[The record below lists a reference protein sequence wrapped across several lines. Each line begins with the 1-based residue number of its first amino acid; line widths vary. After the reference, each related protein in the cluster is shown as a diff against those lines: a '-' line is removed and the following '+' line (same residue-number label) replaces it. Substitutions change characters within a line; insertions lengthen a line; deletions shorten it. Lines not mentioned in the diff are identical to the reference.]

1 MTRLCKTQGRQR
13 PSAVAVS
20 HHGQPE
26 GRLDVAGRQLPQCR
40 VGLPRMI
47 LAVTLLEDA
56 SETCGNDNNIQ
67 FAGPWHQI

>member
-40 VGLPRMI
+40 VGLPRMV
-47 LAVTLLEDA
+47 LSALTWALRLS
-56 SETCGNDNNIQ
+56 SESPKYPKLSAET
-67 FAGPWHQI
+67 AL